1 MSHGSKPINGNI
13 HRSRIAFNINLSDA
27 LVQSVRNMECPF
39 TRRELFC
46 FQALY
51 NIFDK
56 TIITNTIILRHYQPF
71 IKYVLNKKREKRERK
86 REIGREL
93 GGFRIIMKNKM
104 M

>member
-71 IKYVLNKKREKRERK
+71 IKYVLNKKREERGIERE
-86 REIGREL
+86 REL
-93 GGFRIIMKNKM
+93 GGFRIIMKKKM

>member
-56 TIITNTIILRHYQPF
+56 TIIITNTMILRHYQPF
-71 IKYVLNKKREKRERK
+71 IKYVLNQKREERER
-86 REIGREL
+86 EEREL